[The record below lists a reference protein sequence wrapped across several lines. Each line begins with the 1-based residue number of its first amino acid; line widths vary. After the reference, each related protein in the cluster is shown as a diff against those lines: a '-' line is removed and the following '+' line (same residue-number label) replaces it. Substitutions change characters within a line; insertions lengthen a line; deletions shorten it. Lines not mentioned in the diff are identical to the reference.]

1 MSNSSTS
8 IKEQNKNM
16 AFTLFRRNI
25 RKFEQNKLAVFGLI
39 IIVIVTGACIIGK
52 LTGIDYATPV
62 LPEMKKPPSAEHWFG
77 TDTMGRDLFARVL
90 VGGCYSIFIG
100 VFCSVMSAI
109 VGAGLGALAGYFG
122 GKIDAVL
129 VRISELFQTFPQTV
143 LIMMLVAI
151 IKQRGMQNL
160 IFIFIVTGWMTT
172 FRMVRNEYIS
182 LKQETYV
189 KVCEAFGISKSNII
203 TTNVA
208 AFILSE
214 AGISFIGLGIADST
228 PTWGNILN
236 IAKAASVV
244 TNQWWIWLFPGL
256 AISLFSLAINFLGDG
271 LRDVMDAKQQ

>member
-172 FRMVRNEYIS
+172 FRMVRNEYIF
-182 LKQETYV
+182 KT
-189 KVCEAFGISKSNII
+189 
-203 TTNVA
+203 
-208 AFILSE
+208 
-214 AGISFIGLGIADST
+214 
-228 PTWGNILN
+228 GNIC
-236 IAKAASVV
+236 K
-244 TNQWWIWLFPGL
+244 GL
-256 AISLFSLAINFLGDG
+256 
-271 LRDVMDAKQQ
+271 